1 MRLHCGQK
9 CSSTGAPAPQLRH
22 SSVET
27 GLTGIE
33 SGVIGRSEAGA
44 SRAEGAAAPA
54 GLLRVRIVEHE
65 PLGQQ
70 RGVVVERGALQ
81 KQIALL
87 VHEDLRAVA
96 LEDLIADPRILL
108 PGERVAQPRAAATLD
123 ADTKTAFADALLG
136 HQRLD
141 LLCRAFANLDHVN
154 SQLPTPDSQLLPI
167 PNAQSWE
174 LAVGN

>member
-22 SSVET
+22 SSIET

-33 SGVIGRSEAGA
+33 SGVIGRWSLPSSAQSRRSLSEGG
-44 SRAEGAAAPA
+44 SRAEGAAATA

-65 PLGQQ
+65 PLRQK
-70 RGVVVERGALQ
+70 RGVVVECRAFQ

-87 VHEDLRAVA
+87 VDEDLRAIA
-96 LEDLIADPRILL
+96 FEDLVAGSGFLL
-108 PGERVAQPRAAATLD
+108 PGERVAQPRAPAALD
-123 ADTKTAFADALLG
+123 ADTKTAIGDALPG

-141 LLCRAFANLDHVN
+141 LLGSALTNFDHVN
-154 SQLPTPDSQLLPI
+154 SQ
-167 PNAQSWE
+167 
-174 LAVGN
+174 